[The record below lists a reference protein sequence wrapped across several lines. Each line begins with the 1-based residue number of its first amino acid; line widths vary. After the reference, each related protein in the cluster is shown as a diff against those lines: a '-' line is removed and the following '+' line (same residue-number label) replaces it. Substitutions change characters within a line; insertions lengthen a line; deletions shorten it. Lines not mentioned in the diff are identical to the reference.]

1 MQASIRPGKWTLVRW
16 KAVNTPLPNQQA
28 QTHAELDTLLRARLL
43 FSLTVIAGFVGLVF
57 GVLHGLSGSGPIV
70 STVHLLGALACAG
83 ILIQNHLG
91 VRRSVCVYQF
101 LSVITVTVG
110 AASFVTGGISSPAL
124 AWMAVIPVFA
134 LALDRPWTAAVGSVM
149 VVGMVV
155 ALGLLSATGLTWDLV
170 LPTPLQE
177 IMIGGAMIALTASLL
192 TASVLSQRMRHRIHV
207 DLHSTNLTLQDE
219 VDGHNLTRDR
229 LKKTHRELVHAAHI
243 AGAAEVATGVLH
255 NLGNALTAVNVSASL
270 TEARVAGLRLD
281 RVERLTEALPGPEH
295 TTVRRYIDSVHADLE
310 RSRTEMRSELE
321 SLRTGVDHAI
331 ATVTAQQR
339 HARGSG
345 VLESIELQE
354 LLADALLLS
363 THRHGASTH
372 VSIDCRRVPR
382 LVLDRHRLVQIIT
395 NLVGNAH
402 DAIRSI
408 DGPGRINVVGRLN
421 DNNMLELSVT
431 DNGVG
436 VAEEDLDRIFAHG
449 FTTKADGHGFGLH
462 ACALSAKE
470 VGGSLMVN
478 SKGHGQGATFIL
490 RLPVEPARVSAQRK
504 GHARA

>member
-1 MQASIRPGKWTLVRW
+1 LLQQRKGISHRVCVHQFLV
-16 KAVNTPLPNQQA
+16 V
-28 QTHAELDTLLRARLL
+28 
-43 FSLTVIAGFVGLVF
+43 LTVTIGTIG
-57 GVLHGLSGSGPIV
+57 
-70 STVHLLGALACAG
+70 
-83 ILIQNHLG
+83 
-91 VRRSVCVYQF
+91 
-101 LSVITVTVG
+101 
-110 AASFVTGGISSPAL
+110 FVTGGIGSPAM

-134 LALDRPWTAAVGSVM
+134 MALDGTKTALVGSVM
-149 VVGMVV
+149 VIVAVVGLCILTV
-155 ALGLLSATGLTWDLV
+155 AGQTWPLV
-170 LPTPLQE
+170 LPSPLKE
-177 IMIGGAMIALTASLL
+177 EMVGGALIALTASLMA
-192 TASVLSQRMRHRIHV
+192 TGELSERMRQRSHT

-219 VDGHNLTRDR
+219 VNGHNLTRDR
-229 LKKTHRELVHAAHI
+229 LRRTHRELVQAARI

-281 RVERLTEALPGPEH
+281 RVVRLTQALPGPEH
-295 TTVRRYIDSVHADLE
+295 STVRRYIDSVHADLE
-310 RSRTEMRSELE
+310 RSRSEMRTELE

-363 THRHGASTH
+363 THRHGVSTH
-372 VSIDCRRVPR
+372 VSLDCRRVPR
-382 LVLDRHRLVQIIT
+382 LVLDRHRLVQVVT

-402 DAIRSI
+402 DAIRTI

-421 DNNMLELSVT
+421 DNNMLELRVT

-449 FTTKADGHGFGLH
+449 FTTKDDGHGFGLH

-470 VGGSLMVN
+470 VGGSLTVS
-478 SKGHGQGATFIL
+478 SKGQGQGATFIL
-490 RLPVEPARVSAQRK
+490 RLPVEPARISGQGVGQ
-504 GHARA
+504 ARA